1 MSKDRPAGMDN
12 TKYSHT
18 PANKGTNL
26 NLKNEMGTV
35 AKVAG
40 GKLELASGG
49 KVNRSVGGTS
59 NKAFKR

>member
-1 MSKDRPAGMDN
+1 MDN